1 MTSSSALG
9 TSTITIYVKLGQN
22 TNDVLSKV
30 VQNVNSILNQLPQDA
45 YSPAIK
51 LNPADNF
58 PSLILAFTSKTMNT
72 SEISAYINS
81 ELTPKLL
88 AQGGLSSVD
97 VWDNKPYAMRI
108 YPNKTRMAEYGITPT
123 ELATAVSSNSL
134 VSAGGQIQGPYL
146 NYTLNPETSM
156 STAQEYRNL
165 IVKRVISK

>member
-1 MTSSSALG
+1 MTSESAIG
-9 TSTITIYVKLGQN
+9 TSTITVYVKLGYN
-22 TNDVLSKV
+22 SNDVLSEV
-30 VQNVNSILNQLPQDA
+30 VQNVNSVLNQLPKDA

-58 PSLILAFTSKTMNT
+58 PSLILAFTSKTMST

-88 AQGGLSSVD
+88 AQGGLSEID
-97 VWDNKPYAMRI
+97 VWGNKPYAMRI
-108 YPNKTRMAEYGITPT
+108 YPNKSRMAEYGITPD
-123 ELATAVSSNSL
+123 ELSQAIGANSL

-156 STAQEYRNL
+156 SKAQDYENL
-165 IVKRVISK
+165 IIKKAIIK